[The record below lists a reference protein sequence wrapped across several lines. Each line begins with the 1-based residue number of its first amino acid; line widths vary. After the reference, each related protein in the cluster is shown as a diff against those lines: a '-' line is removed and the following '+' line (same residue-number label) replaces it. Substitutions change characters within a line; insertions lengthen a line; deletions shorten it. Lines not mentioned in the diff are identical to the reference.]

1 MQDIFHNIYSNTN
14 LNLSFRLLNFWFLYH
29 LLFITRNSGE
39 LLWQRLYHVAK
50 SVSVDDQITVGL
62 GALANLFLGV
72 YEAIDEDSK
81 VPDLLIVVGSSLE
94 VRPVAKIPYD
104 IPQNI
109 PQILI
114 NREPHHYLN
123 FDIELLRRWCNF
135 LWTSPHLEQLRVRM
149 FNF

>member
-1 MQDIFHNIYSNTN
+1 MGILRPAKEAEKRPIFNITH
-14 LNLSFRLLNFWFLYH
+14 RLL
-29 LLFITRNSGE
+29 G
-39 LLWQRLYHVAK
+39 
-50 SVSVDDQITVGL
+50 ITVGL

-109 PQILI
+109 RQILI
-114 NREPHHYLN
+114 NRDSHHHLN
-123 FDIELLRRWCNF
+123 FDIELLRR
-135 LWTSPHLEQLRVRM
+135 
-149 FNF
+149 